1 VYPNGERYAGAWLH
15 GRRHGVGTYSYVDG
29 GRCVDPCVLRAR
41 CLAARAGAARS
52 PRLPP
57 GCTRVR
63 RYEGEWVDDRIQG
76 KGKSFYANG
85 NVYDGACATRRGGV
99 ARYCSSRAAPLFV
112 RACVRVLCACVSPL
126 YLRLAG
132 EWQDGRINGFGTL
145 TYADGDKYVGLW
157 VDGKMNGQGTYIYAD
172 GDKYDGEWK
181 DDRRHGKGTVI
192 YRGADGAVVEKFEGD
207 WFEGKMHGHGRYVY
221 ADSGVYQGQWV
232 DSKMY
237 GKGTYVFPNGNKYE
251 GEWVDD
257 VKDGYGVLTYV
268 NGERF
273 EGYWKADKAQGKG
286 TLTYSTG
293 DRYIGAPE
301 ECARAER
308 LAQPRRGECGQW
320 LRHRR
325 RSTTSLVFSFF
336 FSFPPARR
344 RLGGGQEAR
353 RRRAAVRQR

>member
-1 VYPNGERYAGAWLH
+1 MKRALFRIIHCANNLH
-15 GRRHGVGTYSYVDG
+15 FT
-29 GRCVDPCVLRAR
+29 
-41 CLAARAGAARS
+41 
-52 PRLPP
+52 PRMPLSLPP
-57 GCTRVR
+57 
-63 RYEGEWVDDRIQG
+63 
-76 KGKSFYANG
+76 
-85 NVYDGACATRRGGV
+85 
-99 ARYCSSRAAPLFV
+99 L
-112 RACVRVLCACVSPL
+112 LL
-126 YLRLAG
+126 
-132 EWQDGRINGFGTL
+132 
-145 TYADGDKYVGLW
+145 
-157 VDGKMNGQGTYIYAD
+157 QGTYIYAD

-293 DRYIGAPE
+293 DRYIGAH
-301 ECARAER
+301 CTQGRSAGAARA
-308 LAQPRRGECGQW
+308 
-320 LRHRR
+320 
-325 RSTTSLVFSFF
+325 
-336 FSFPPARR
+336 
-344 RLGGGQEAR
+344 
-353 RRRAAVRQR
+353 RAGTLCRPL